1 MRKAMFIFAAMLL
14 VACDNNM
21 TQPPA
26 PSRDYTPAEQQTL
39 AAGSARARTCAAC
52 HGPRGISRNAM
63 YPHLA
68 GRSANELSAA
78 LTAYRDGERKHAI
91 MSPQARGLTD
101 DDITLLSKYF
111 ALLPAAATATTA
123 E

>member
-68 GRSANELSAA
+68 GRPASELNSA
-78 LTAYRDGERKHAI
+78 LTAFRDGDRKHAI

-101 DDITLLSKYF
+101 DDIALLSQFY
-111 ALLPAAATATTA
+111 ALLPPAIESPAP
-123 E
+123 